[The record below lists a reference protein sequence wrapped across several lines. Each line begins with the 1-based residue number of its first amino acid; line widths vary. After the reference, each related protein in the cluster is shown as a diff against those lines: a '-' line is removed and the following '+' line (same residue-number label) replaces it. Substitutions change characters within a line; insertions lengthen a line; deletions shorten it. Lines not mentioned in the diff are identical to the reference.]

1 MTEFKFATIFRV
13 VVLTLLFFAAAQV
26 TTFAEMKSFTVVNQT
41 RRTIEAIYAV
51 AADENSK
58 PYEINLLKQPL
69 KHNKSV
75 ESEYNADYRYYN
87 LTVFFEDGEVAFWD
101 SVDHKKAVKL
111 VIYKDGKGYNVD
123 TD

>member
-1 MTEFKFATIFRV
+1 MTGFKFPTLLRV

-26 TTFAEMKSFTVVNQT
+26 PTFAEFKNFTVVNQT
-41 RRTIEAIYAV
+41 GRTIEAIYAV
-51 AADENSK
+51 AADEDAE
-58 PYEINLLKQPL
+58 PYEINLLKKPL

-87 LTVFFEDGEVAFWD
+87 LTAFFEDGEVAFWD
-101 SVDHKKAVKL
+101 AVDCKKAQRL
-111 VIYKDGKGYNVD
+111 TIYKDGKGYNVD

>member
-1 MTEFKFATIFRV
+1 MTKFNFLRIFL
-13 VVLTLLFFAAAQV
+13 LTALIVASAQIPTFAA
-26 TTFAEMKSFTVVNQT
+26 FKNFTVVNQT
-41 RRTIEAIYAV
+41 GRTIEAIYAI
-51 AADENSK
+51 AADENAK
-58 PYEINLLKQPL
+58 PYEKNLLKQPL
-69 KHNKSV
+69 KHGKSV

-101 SVDHKKAVKL
+101 AVDCKKAVKL

>member
-1 MTEFKFATIFRV
+1 MTGFKFATLLRV
-13 VVLTLLFFAAAQV
+13 VGLTLLFFATAQV
-26 TTFAEMKSFTVVNQT
+26 TTFAQPKSFTVVNQT
-41 RRTIEAIYAV
+41 GRTIEAIYAV
-51 AADENSK
+51 AADEKAK
-58 PYEINLLKQPL
+58 PYEKNLLKAPL

-101 SVDHKKAVKL
+101 AVDCKKAQRLTV
-111 VIYKDGKGYNVD
+111 YKDGKGYNVD

>member
-1 MTEFKFATIFRV
+1 MTEFKFATLLRV

-26 TTFAEMKSFTVVNQT
+26 PTFAEFKNFTVVNQT
-41 RRTIEAIYAV
+41 GRTIEAIYAV
-51 AADENSK
+51 AADENAK

-75 ESEYNADYRYYN
+75 ESEYNADYRKYN

-101 SVDHKKAVKL
+101 AVDYQKTQRL
-111 VIYKDGKGYNVD
+111 TIYKDGKGYNVD

>member
-1 MTEFKFATIFRV
+1 MTKFNFLRIFL
-13 VVLTLLFFAAAQV
+13 LTALIVASAQVPTFAA
-26 TTFAEMKSFTVVNQT
+26 FKNFTVVNQT
-41 RRTIEAIYAV
+41 GRTIEAIYAV
-51 AADENSK
+51 VADEKAK
-58 PYEINLLKQPL
+58 PYEKNLLKAPL
-69 KHNKSV
+69 KHGKSV

-101 SVDHKKAVKL
+101 SVDHKKAERL

>member
-1 MTEFKFATIFRV
+1 MTGFKFATIFRI

-26 TTFAEMKSFTVVNQT
+26 TTFAEMKSFTVINQT
-41 RRTIEAIYAV
+41 GRTIEAIYAV
-51 AADENSK
+51 AADEKAK
-58 PYEINLLKQPL
+58 PYEKNLLKAPL

-87 LTVFFEDGEVAFWD
+87 LTVFFEDGEVAFCD
-101 SVDHKKAVKL
+101 EIDHKNAKRL
-111 VIYKDGKGYNVD
+111 TIYKDGKGYNVD

>member
-1 MTEFKFATIFRV
+1 MTGFKFPTLLRV

-26 TTFAEMKSFTVVNQT
+26 PTFAELKNFTVVNQT
-41 RRTIEAIYAV
+41 GRTIEAIYAV
-51 AADENSK
+51 AADENAK
-58 PYEINLLKQPL
+58 PYEKNLLKAPL

-87 LTVFFEDGEVAFWD
+87 LTAFFEDGEVAFWD
-101 SVDHKKAVKL
+101 AVDCKKAQRL
-111 VIYKDGKGYNVD
+111 TIYKDGKGYNVD

>member
-1 MTEFKFATIFRV
+1 MTGFKFATLLRV
-13 VVLTLLFFAAAQV
+13 VGLTLLFFAAAQV
-26 TTFAEMKSFTVVNQT
+26 STFAQLKSFTVVNQT
-41 RRTIEAIYAV
+41 GRTIEAIYAV
-51 AADENSK
+51 AADEKAK
-58 PYEINLLKQPL
+58 PYEKNLLKAPL

-101 SVDHKKAVKL
+101 VVDCKKAHKL
-111 VIYKDGKGYNVD
+111 TVYKDGKGYNVD